1 MNVDAVGAEGAGAD
15 LRDARTAED
24 IASAR
29 GLFEEYAASLDVDLC
44 IQGFAAEL
52 AGLPGDY
59 APPYGRLLLARSGVS
74 DVGCVALRPILASV
88 GASADASF
96 DAPPDAGEVKRLYV
110 RQTLRGSGLGRVLM
124 EALILRARG
133 IGYREIRLDTLV
145 TMREARALYAS
156 LGFRACEAYGD
167 HPLPGTMWM
176 ALALA

>member
-1 MNVDAVGAEGAGAD
+1 VHVVNAHAVSAAGAD
-15 LRDARTAED
+15 AQLRDARTAED
-24 IASAR
+24 MASAR

-59 APPYGRLLLARSGVS
+59 APPRGRLLLARIGMS
-74 DVGCVALRPILASV
+74 DVGCVALRPIPAS
-88 GASADASF
+88 DAS
-96 DAPPDAGEVKRLYV
+96 DASEAGEVKRLYV
-110 RQTLRGSGLGRVLM
+110 RPTLRGSGLGRVLM
-124 EALILRARG
+124 KALILRARD

-156 LGFRACEAYGD
+156 LGFRACEPYGD

>member
-1 MNVDAVGAEGAGAD
+1 MNADAASAAGAD
-15 LRDARTAED
+15 AQLRDARTPED

-29 GLFEEYAASLDVDLC
+29 RLFEEYAASLDVDLC
-44 IQGFAAEL
+44 FQGFAAEL

-59 APPYGRLLLARSGVS
+59 APPRGRLLLARIGAS
-74 DVGCVALRPILASV
+74 DVGCAALRPVRASE
-88 GASADASF
+88 AA
-96 DAPPDAGEVKRLYV
+96 EVKRLYV
-110 RQTLRGSGLGRVLM
+110 RPTLRGSGLGRVLM
-124 EALILRARG
+124 QALILRARG

-156 LGFRACEAYGD
+156 LGFRACEPYGD